1 MSAPADGTDEYPLYI
16 YEYIHTLYCHLF
28 ILLGQLTQHRL
39 LDWEAYL
46 QEDMTTST
54 RINAFLWNRIS
65 QGYSRVMKDEPP
77 TDGWRAW
84 RAGHRD
90 REPKL
95 YRDPASSPVR
105 ELPSELGEAA
115 AAVAERAQ
123 ARQARCEAEAVAPAV
138 VVAASSSSSETA
150 VGSQCGVGVNEDQDG
165 ANVDRKLAAL
175 TGPSHS
181 QEWASPSLKNCQVH
195 ATITDGPGRL
205 HPAGRRTSLIIEHTA
220 PDNMEIGL
228 VQCIFYPKGTKKLGK
243 DAPSHTVVVLN
254 PSYE

>member
-1 MSAPADGTDEYPLYI
+1 M
-16 YEYIHTLYCHLF
+16 
-28 ILLGQLTQHRL
+28 GQLTQHRL

-243 DAPSHTVVVLN
+243 DAPSHYGYRTESLV
-254 PSYE
+254 